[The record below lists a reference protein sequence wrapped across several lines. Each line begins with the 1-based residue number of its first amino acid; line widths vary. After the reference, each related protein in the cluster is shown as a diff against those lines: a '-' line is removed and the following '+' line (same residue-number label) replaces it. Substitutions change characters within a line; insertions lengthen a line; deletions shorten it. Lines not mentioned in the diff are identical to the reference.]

1 LTLEAFA
8 SDDRARRLYEK
19 LGYRAVGCVP
29 RAVLKD
35 GFYID
40 DTIMAK
46 ELEPAN
52 ETYEHWCGL
61 WGEVGF

>member
-1 LTLEAFA
+1 LTLGAFA

-19 LGYRAVGCVP
+19 LGCRAVGCVP

-52 ETYEHWCGL
+52 ETMNMG
-61 WGEVGF
+61 VGSGGR